1 MSSTQQTTEPQKR
14 SSILSWSVKSL
25 KRRSRLKTETAESV
39 ETEFTWGNQKEVA
52 SWEAPNRNQDTYK
65 SHEDKNK
72 NLDKLQSKNTHK
84 HTHTQKKR
92 SNVQKPLFDKLWP
105 PVFVEKGET
114 AEDINSPGRTEI
126 L

>member
-1 MSSTQQTTEPQKR
+1 M
-14 SSILSWSVKSL
+14 
-25 KRRSRLKTETAESV
+25 KTKIK
-39 ETEFTWGNQKEVA
+39 TWISYNQK
-52 SWEAPNRNQDTYK
+52 
-65 SHEDKNK
+65 
-72 NLDKLQSKNTHK
+72 THTN
-84 HTHTQKKR
+84 THTQKKR